1 MAATTAAVPDITYKI
16 FHTNS
21 PTIIDYNVIEFA
33 DFYNTGYIQQQQQHF
48 KILLKNVLENKNS
61 TESINAFLGEL
72 VKVYEN
78 KKIANDQRFVFVID
92 TKKGDNL
99 QRTYLGFYIKN
110 KIRLK
115 LIQSSSLIEDINENN
130 LLPLPVTF
138 FMETSEYK
146 SLIST

>member
-16 FHTNS
+16 FHSET
-21 PTIIDYNVIEFA
+21 PTILKYDVIEFA
-33 DFYNTGYIQQQQQHF
+33 NFYNTGDIQQQQQHF

-61 TESINAFLGEL
+61 TESFKAFLGEL

-78 KKIANDQRFVFVID
+78 KKIVNNQFVFVID

-110 KIRLK
+110 TIRLK

-138 FMETSEYK
+138 FMKTNEYK
-146 SLIST
+146 ALTSI